1 MASPNADLEHLLIRL
16 STVSVVLHGLL
27 AHLTAIGLLAPADV
41 ADIERFALALARDFQ
56 DHTASGPQVAGS
68 RMEQDVHSFFSV
80 LMPDDDAR
88 PGAEE
93 V

>member
-1 MASPNADLEHLLIRL
+1 MASPGADPEQLLIRL

-27 AHLTAIGLLAPADV
+27 ARLTARGLLAPADV
-41 ADIERFALALARDFQ
+41 AEIEMFALALARDLR

-68 RMEQDVHSFFSV
+68 RMEQDVHSFFSA
-80 LMPDDDAR
+80 LMPDDEAQ
-88 PGAEE
+88 PGSEE